1 VATKKKAP
9 PRKAAGATRKAKE
22 ARALRNRLIFG
33 GLLIVLAGVVV
44 FAAARPEGGGGG
56 SVDDQLQIGAGS
68 CTTDRNS
75 DPDAKTAAENHVPN
89 PTYEVDPP
97 AGGPHLDRAANPGF
111 YTESNLPKDGELV
124 HAQEH
129 GFVVLWYQPDRS
141 NEKRRQLE
149 QLSDNLGR
157 ELIVVPRASLPGE
170 VAVTAWHHRML
181 CGELVP
187 EKVALFTRS
196 YVDQG
201 PEKGFL

>member
-44 FAAARPEGGGGG
+44 FAAARPGGGP
-56 SVDDQLQIGAGS
+56 SVDDQLRLGAGS
-68 CTTDRNS
+68 CTTDR
-75 DPDAKTAAENHVPN
+75 DFDGDASNQGNHVAA

-97 AGGPHLDRAANPGF
+97 AGGPHLATAANPGF
-111 YTESNLPKDGELV
+111 YVESNVPKDGALV
-124 HAQEH
+124 HAMEH
-129 GFVVLWYQPDRS
+129 GCVVLWYRPDLTH
-141 NEKRRQLE
+141 EKRQQLE
-149 QLSDNLGR
+149 TLSDSLGR
-157 ELIVVPRASLPGE
+157 ELLVVPRSSLQGE
-170 VAVTAWHHRML
+170 VAVTAWHRRLL
-181 CGELVP
+181 CAEVVP
-187 EKVALFTRS
+187 EKIALFTRS

>member
-1 VATKKKAP
+1 MATKKKAP
-9 PRKAAGATRKAKE
+9 ARKAAGATRKAKE

-44 FAAARPEGGGGG
+44 FAAARPEGGGG
-56 SVDDQLQIGAGS
+56 SIDDQMQVGAGS
-68 CTTDRNS
+68 CTTDRKS
-75 DPDAKTAAENHVPN
+75 DPDAKTAAENHVPR
-89 PTYEVDPP
+89 PTYGVDPP

-129 GFVVLWYQPDRS
+129 GFVVLWYRPGLP

-149 QLSDNLGR
+149 QLSDSLGR

-170 VAVTAWHHRML
+170 IAVTAWHHRML

-187 EKVALFTRS
+187 EKVALFTRN